1 MGQKFVQPVGEDRTD
16 EACDNIPNSPQ
27 RRVGPYCRPKS
38 SPDDRAEGPL
48 GETSERG
55 GPKRGQYSGLADLVN
70 LPEQI
75 LPDERLSD
83 SESEPDS
90 CPVDDAVHQVVDL
103 EPPPHPCYRRQ
114 CNRSQVKRHELGGF
128 FDQ

>member
-1 MGQKFVQPVGEDRTD
+1 
-16 EACDNIPNSPQ
+16 
-27 RRVGPYCRPKS
+27 
-38 SPDDRAEGPL
+38 
-48 GETSERG
+48 
-55 GPKRGQYSGLADLVN
+55 

-83 SESEPDS
+83 SESEPDG

-103 EPPPHPCYRRQ
+103 EPPAHPRYRRQ
-114 CNRSQVKRHELGGF
+114 CNRAQVKRHELGGF